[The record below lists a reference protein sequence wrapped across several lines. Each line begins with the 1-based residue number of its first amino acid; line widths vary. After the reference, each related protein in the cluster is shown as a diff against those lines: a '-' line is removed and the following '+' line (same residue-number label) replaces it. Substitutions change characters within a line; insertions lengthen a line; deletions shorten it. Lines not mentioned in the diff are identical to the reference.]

1 MVLCVEWEAVRM
13 MMMERLGRYVG
24 RRMDGWDCVLVRR
37 VLGSD
42 RFCLAT
48 THLVEKDVL

>member
-1 MVLCVEWEAVRM
+1 MGSGEDDDD
-13 MMMERLGRYVG
+13 GKVG
-24 RRMDGWDCVLVRR
+24 EVCRKEDGWMDGWDCVLVRR

-42 RFCLAT
+42 GFCLAT